1 MVSELDRAKRAL
13 VTLIKSLAALYS
25 VVVEVVRD
33 SDDAVIRGAFRKV
46 SRKVHPDR
54 GGNEADQKRL
64 NEAYESWCKAVR
76 EKGSRGRPKKGG
88 PADRNAGGVPVTT
101 LAAPA
106 EEALKQHNDQ
116 RRSLFC

>member
-1 MVSELDRAKRAL
+1 MVSELDRAKRTL

-46 SRKVHPDR
+46 TRKVHPDR

-64 NEAYESWCKAVR
+64 NEAYESWCKAGR
-76 EKGSRGRPKKGG
+76 EKGSRGRPKKQK
-88 PADRNAGGVPVTT
+88 PNHRQV
-101 LAAPA
+101 
-106 EEALKQHNDQ
+106 
-116 RRSLFC
+116 

>member
-46 SRKVHPDR
+46 S
-54 GGNEADQKRL
+54 
-64 NEAYESWCKAVR
+64 CKAH
-76 EKGSRGRPKKGG
+76 P
-88 PADRNAGGVPVTT
+88 
-101 LAAPA
+101 
-106 EEALKQHNDQ
+106 EAKP
-116 RRSLFC
+116 